1 MKKYLFYFFALGF
14 IALTACQDQ
23 ITETYTVNE
32 PVYMSYD
39 ALRSSFNVK
48 SAEVI
53 IQPGKIYF
61 KDNYIFVNE
70 YMEGIHMID
79 NSDPVNPQTIV
90 FVEIPGNVDMAI
102 KGNMLYA
109 DSYVDLLTIDISDPN
124 NIVEVDRDTNAF
136 PYIIPGFELGMLGE
150 IDVNKGVI
158 VGYEKVIKTE
168 KVTGDNTNFWRFNT
182 WESSMAMDASSS
194 KGGSGDT
201 GTGGSMARFTLYDN
215 YLYAIDN
222 ASLHLFN
229 VSNNANPNFEKQVP
243 ISWNIETL
251 FPYEEKLFIGS
262 QTGMFIY
269 SLQNPSNPEFISQF
283 WHASSCDPVVVE
295 GNYAYVTLRGG
306 NLCGAIESQLDVI
319 DLSIIE
325 DPTLI
330 ATYLMEEPY
339 GLGIDDGT
347 LFVCDGPA
355 GLKIYDATDP
365 MKIDSNLIVNY
376 SDIDAFDVIP
386 LGDILIM
393 IGIDGLY
400 QYDYS
405 SLDDIRLLS
414 HIPIYDN

>member
-201 GTGGSMARFTLYDN
+201 GAGGSMARFTLYDN